1 MNPQAIIDVATTA
14 SAQSDRW
21 LFVALIVIGLF
32 SAFMLFKYFTGRLD
46 TLQKRMDDQSE
57 DFIDH
62 LKIANKDMLEVI
74 GTAHKTISLNT
85 AMMERVERRLTAGG

>member
-1 MNPQAIIDVATTA
+1 MNPQAVIETATVAA
-14 SAQSDRW
+14 SQSDRW

-32 SAFMLFKYFTGRLD
+32 SAFWLFKYFTGRID
-46 TLQKRMDDQSE
+46 ILQKRMDDQSIE
-57 DFIDH
+57 FINH

-85 AMMERVERRLTAGG
+85 ALMERVERRLTGG

>member
-1 MNPQAIIDVATTA
+1 MNPQAVIETATLAAT
-14 SAQSDRW
+14 QSDRW
-21 LFVALIVIGLF
+21 LFVALIIIGLF

-46 TLQKRMDDQSE
+46 TLQKRMDNQSE
-57 DFIDH
+57 DFINH

-85 AMMERVERRLTAGG
+85 AMMERVERRLTQG

>member
-1 MNPQAIIDVATTA
+1 MNPQTVIETATVAA
-14 SAQSDRW
+14 SQSDRW

-32 SAFMLFKYFTGRLD
+32 SAFWLFKYFTGRID
-46 TLQKRMDDQSE
+46 ILQKRMDDQSIE
-57 DFIDH
+57 FINH

-85 AMMERVERRLTAGG
+85 ALMERVERRLTGG

>member
-1 MNPQAIIDVATTA
+1 MNPQAIIDVAHTA
-14 SAQSDRW
+14 STQSDRW

-46 TLQKRMDDQSE
+46 TLQKRMDDQAE

-62 LKIANKDMLEVI
+62 LKVANKDMLEVI

-85 AMMERVERRLTAGG
+85 AMMERVERRLTAG